1 MFYVHFLG
9 AFFLIHTFVIWKFFS
24 KFRPK
29 NDSKILL
36 GEKKPGTFNE
46 QLRSDIPDAF
56 GYILLV
62 LDGTLYFGG
71 WYSNYSIFSVP
82 LMLYIVHV
90 HVVDHDDG
98 ITCVPPPHPHHVKKT
113 KKEMFQKKNNQHSS
127 DVFRRSRTWRYNAK
141 IQ

>member
-9 AFFLIHTFVIWKFFS
+9 AFFLIHTFVILKFFS

-82 LMLYIVHV
+82 LMLHS
-90 HVVDHDDG
+90 
-98 ITCVPPPHPHHVKKT
+98 TCT
-113 KKEMFQKKNNQHSS
+113 CS
-127 DVFRRSRTWRYNAK
+127 
-141 IQ
+141 

>member
-82 LMLYIVHV
+82 LMLHS
-90 HVVDHDDG
+90 
-98 ITCVPPPHPHHVKKT
+98 TCTCSWSWWWDYKCTPPHPHHVKKT
-113 KKEMFQKKNNQHSS
+113 KKEMFQKNNQHSS
-127 DVFRRSRTWRYNAK
+127 NVFRRSRTWRYNAK